1 MFALKLFNKEKKKKE
16 KRFDDD
22 LKKKKVTWDV
32 PCPIPFYKNISY
44 VVSRNWWY
52 VWKSF

>member
-22 LKKKKVTWDV
+22 LKKKK
-32 PCPIPFYKNISY
+32 SY
-44 VVSRNWWY
+44 LGCAMSN
-52 VWKSF
+52 SIL